1 MLITR
6 VIRMSQKMAD
16 LKNNVDEKLDAV
28 KKELANVKDSVRD
41 SIEKYRTKILDD
53 PKYFFIPALIGSL
66 LSLSV
71 ISVLVLTDRNPLEK
85 FNNGA
90 TTDLERRLQDFS
102 KDTQE
107 ALELML
113 GRFKEEILEEF
124 GDQYGCGPHHKF
136 KKVAITF
143 FLGLHGLFSFYS
155 VLKGSY

>member
-1 MLITR
+1 
-6 VIRMSQKMAD
+6 MSQKMAD
-16 LKNNVDEKLDAV
+16 LKNNIVEKLDAV
-28 KKELANVKDSVRD
+28 RNEIKSIKLANVKDSVRD
-41 SIEKYRTKILDD
+41 SIEKYRKQILDD

-102 KDTQE
+102 KETQE

>member
-1 MLITR
+1 
-6 VIRMSQKMAD
+6 MSQKMAD
-16 LKNNVDEKLDAV
+16 LKNNIDEKLDAV
-28 KKELANVKDSVRD
+28 KK
-41 SIEKYRTKILDD
+41 KILDD
-53 PKYFFIPALIGSL
+53 PKYFFIPALIASL

-90 TTDLERRLQDFS
+90 TTDLERRLPDFS

-124 GDQYGCGPHHKF
+124 GDQYGCGPHHRF
-136 KKVAITF
+136 KKVAIATTF
-143 FLGLHGLFSFYS
+143 LLGLHGLFSFYS

>member
-1 MLITR
+1 
-6 VIRMSQKMAD
+6 MAD
-16 LKNNVDEKLDAV
+16 LKNNMVEILNAV
-28 KKELANVKDSVRD
+28 KKEIKSFKLDDVNDSL
-41 SIEKYRTKILDD
+41 EKYREQILED
-53 PKYFFIPALIGSL
+53 PKHFFIPALIGSL

-102 KDTQE
+102 KETQE